1 MKMFSLRQR
10 ASSLRSLPAKQL
22 AFTLIELLVVIAIIA
37 ILAGM
42 LLPALSKAKAKA
54 QGIKCMVNGKQI
66 ALATLLYADD
76 SSDKVPGNHDGG
88 QATTNTDWCAG
99 WLDFSGGADPTGAD
113 TNINLLINGQ
123 IGQYAG
129 RAAEVYKCPA
139 DRSLSF
145 GSKGLPRVRSI
156 SANGYW
162 GNPLSSGRPFTSGY
176 KDYTKTSDIIN
187 PSPSMFWM
195 YLDER
200 EDSIN
205 DGWFAVDMSSFD
217 PVHPQSYEWVDW
229 PASYHNGAAGFS
241 FADGHSEIHRWL
253 DQRTMPPIKK
263 GQGISAAATT
273 PNNVDVDWIQQRT
286 AAKVSG
292 GTRFY

>member
-1 MKMFSLRQR
+1 MKKPHVTLSGFTSARLT
-10 ASSLRSLPAKQL
+10 SL

-54 QGIKCMVNGKQI
+54 QGIKCMANGKQI
-66 ALATLLYADD
+66 ALATLLYCDD
-76 SSDKVPGNHDGG
+76 SSDKMPGNHDGG

-99 WLDFSGGADPTGAD
+99 WLDFSGGQDPTGAD
-113 TNINLLINGQ
+113 TNINLLVNAQ
-123 IGQYAG
+123 IGQYVG
-129 RAAEVYKCPA
+129 RSAEVYKCPA
-139 DRSLSF
+139 DRSMSF
-145 GSKGLPRVRSI
+145 GTKGLPRVRSI

-162 GNPLSSGRPFTSGY
+162 GNPLSAGRPYTSGY
-176 KDYTKTSDIIN
+176 RDYTKTADIIN

-217 PVHPQSYEWVDW
+217 PIHPQSYEWVDW